1 MTDDQLIEA
10 LVDAI
15 CQLAHVNQ
23 LTSIWDNQRFQACKK
38 PVEQVDARY
47 LYQTE
52 KLSRANVELRA
63 VYRAQIDGLFERLI
77 ARSRS
82 SW

>member
-1 MTDDQLIEA
+1 MTDDELIEA

-15 CQLAHVNQ
+15 CQLARVNQ
-23 LTSIWDNQRFQACKK
+23 LTGIWDHRRFHACKK
-38 PVEQVDARY
+38 PVEQVDVRY
-47 LYQTE
+47 LYKTE

-63 VYRAQIDGLFERLI
+63 VYRAQIDRLFERLI
-77 ARSRS
+77 VRGRS